1 MTEPTDVIIIG
12 GGIAGTSAAAA
23 LAENGN
29 IVLLEQEAQPGY
41 HSTGRSAATFAP
53 YYGPEIIQQLSALSK
68 SLLTTPPTEFSATP
82 FTSPK
87 GELMLGREQDKEE
100 IEKHLALGMQPLS
113 LQEAREYVPLIRGDN
128 ISEILYTDNMLDIDV
143 DALHQAY
150 IKRLKTLGGQLHCNA
165 QVTDLHYE
173 SKLWHVCTGNDVW
186 RAPVI
191 VNASGAWADHIATM
205 AGLKPLGIKPKRRS
219 AALVP
224 YLPDTNMSDWPMVFG
239 AAENFYCTPFGN
251 GLMISPADATPVDPQ
266 DAWPDDLD
274 IARGIHEFQQYID
287 YDVDLVDHQWAGLRN
302 FAPDGE
308 PVVGFDQKLEGF
320 FWLAGQG
327 GYGIQTSPAMAGLCR
342 QIIQGG
348 QSACGWFDT
357 SERQRIRQRLK
368 PERFS

>member
-1 MTEPTDVIIIG
+1 MTEHTDIIIIG

-29 IVLLEQEAQPGY
+29 VILLEQEAQPGY

-68 SLLTTPPTEFSATP
+68 SLLTAPAAEFSATP

-87 GELMLGREQDKEE
+87 GELMLGREEDKEE
-100 IEKHLALGMQPLS
+100 IEKHLALGMQSLS
-113 LQEAREYVPLIRGDN
+113 LHEAREYVPLIRGDN
-128 ISEILYTDNMLDIDV
+128 ICEILYTDNMLDIDV

-150 IKRLKTLGGQLHCNA
+150 IKRIKKLGGQLHCNA
-165 QVTDLHYE
+165 QVSGLHYE
-173 SKLWHVCTGNDVW
+173 NKLWHVSTGNDVW

-191 VNASGAWADHIATM
+191 VNASGAWADRIAAM
-205 AGLKPLGIKPKRRS
+205 AGAKPIGIQPKRRS

-239 AAENFYCTPFGN
+239 AAENFYCTPFGS
-251 GLMISPADATPVDPQ
+251 GLMISPADTTPVDPQ
-266 DAWPDDLD
+266 DAWPEDLD
-274 IARGIHEFQQYID
+274 IAQGIDEFQKYID
-287 YDVDLVDHQWAGLRN
+287 YEVERVDHQWAGLRS

-308 PVVGFDQKLEGF
+308 PVVGFDREVEGF

-348 QSACGWFDT
+348 HSACGWFETDE
-357 SERQRIRQRLK
+357 SQSIRQRVD
-368 PERFS
+368 PGRFG